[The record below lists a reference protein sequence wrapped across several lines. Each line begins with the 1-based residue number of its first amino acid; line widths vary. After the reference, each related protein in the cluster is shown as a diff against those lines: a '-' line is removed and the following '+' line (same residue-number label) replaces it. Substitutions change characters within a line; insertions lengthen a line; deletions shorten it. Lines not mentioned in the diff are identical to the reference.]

1 MPTFPVL
8 VEYAIACDLVI
19 EVDAPSAD
27 EAIEAADER
36 ANDAALWDAIRSQ
49 FPGAE
54 PRIVGGDVAITDV
67 RLAEAAR
74 AG

>member
-1 MPTFPVL
+1 MPAFPVL

-19 EVDAPSAD
+19 EVDVASAD
-27 EAIEAADER
+27 EAIEAAAER
-36 ANDAALWDAIRSQ
+36 ANDASMWEAIRSQ

-54 PRIVGGDVAITDV
+54 PYIAGGDIAITDV